1 MNADKKAH
9 QRLSAFI
16 CGLIVLC
23 PAFAQHRDWPVYGGA
38 PENNRYSA
46 LKQINREN
54 ARQLKVAWTFDTGET
69 GGLQTSPIVVAGVL
83 YAYTPSQKVIAVD
96 AATGKLLW
104 KFDSGVGSLQPARGL
119 VYWVSGKDRRIL
131 AGVMNFVYALNA
143 ETGKPIPTFG
153 TGGRINLNEGLGREA
168 EANSIALTTPGI
180 VYEDLLI
187 VGGRE
192 PETLPAPPGDIR
204 AFDIRTGKVRWSFH
218 TIPHVGEFGADTWPK
233 DAWKHSG
240 AANNWAGMALDVRRG
255 IVYVPTGSA
264 AFDFYGGD
272 RVGDN
277 LFANCLLALNA
288 KTGERIWH
296 FQGVKHDI

>member
-1 MNADKKAH
+1 MFASLKHAIG
-9 QRLSAFI
+9 RL
-16 CGLIVLC
+16 
-23 PAFAQHRDWPVYGGA
+23 RRA
-38 PENNRYSA
+38 PENNRYSV
-46 LKQINREN
+46 LKQINGRTF
-54 ARQLKVAWTFDTGET
+54 RQLKVAWTFDTGET
-69 GGLQTSPIVVAGVL
+69 GGLQTSPIVVAGVM
-83 YAYTPSQKVIAVD
+83 YAYTPSQKVVAVD

-119 VYWVSGKDRRIL
+119 VYWASGKDRRIL

-143 ETGKPIPTFG
+143 ETGKPIPAFG
-153 TGGRINLNEGLGREA
+153 NGGRINLNEGLGWDA
-168 EANSIALTTPGI
+168 ESNSIALTTPGV

-218 TIPHVGEFGADTWPK
+218 TIPHEGEFGAESWPK

-240 AANNWAGMALDVRRG
+240 AANNWGGMTVDALRG

-264 AFDFYGGD
+264 GSISTAEIAWVITFSPT
-272 RVGDN
+272 
-277 LFANCLLALNA
+277 AC
-288 KTGERIWH
+288 
-296 FQGVKHDI
+296 